1 MLFRR
6 RIEKS
11 CKYCAH
17 STRCSQDQ
25 MLCTKRG
32 IVSVTYA
39 CRKFLYDPFKRIPVK
54 PKAPDFHKF
63 DNDDFSL

>member
-1 MLFRR
+1 
-6 RIEKS
+6 
-11 CKYCAH
+11 
-17 STRCSQDQ
+17 

-63 DNDDFSL
+63 DNDDFTL